1 MSKPIVEYVNEWP
14 MMSPLG
20 KKELSLVQSNVGES
34 EEILGIVIGNFGQAI
49 VATETR
55 VLVVKTG
62 LMAGQS
68 FGGKAT
74 SFDYGNIV
82 GIEVRTGFTQGEFEL
97 LSGGLVSHQ
106 GNRNKDRIKVSE
118 SPNGLVFPKV
128 DAPIFQAMAT
138 KIREM
143 TAKSHAGTQG
153 TATVESIPDTI
164 KKLAELHK
172 DGILSDEEFSTKKE
186 ELLKR
191 M

>member
-1 MSKPIVEYVNEWP
+1 MSRPVVEYVDEWP

-20 KKELSLVQSNVGES
+20 KKELSLIQSNIGEN
-34 EEILGIVIGNFGQAI
+34 EEILGIVIGNFNQAI
-49 VATETR
+49 VATKTR
-55 VLVVKTG
+55 VLVIKTG

-82 GIEVRTGFTQGEFEL
+82 GIEVRTGFAQGEFEL
-97 LSGGLVSHQ
+97 LSGGLVHHQ
-106 GNRNKDRIKVSE
+106 GNRNKDRVKVNE

-143 TAKSHAGTQG
+143 TAKSNAGTQNAP
-153 TATVESIPDTI
+153 ATESIPDAI
-164 KKLAELHK
+164 KKLADLHAS
-172 DGILSDEEFSTKKE
+172 GILTDEEFAAKKKE
-186 ELLKR
+186 LLDR